1 MAQARILVIDDNQ
14 AIVNLLRGVLTHAG
28 YIVLTANDG
37 ATGLEIAQRELP
49 DLIILDIVMPG
60 MNGYQVCWRLQQDQR
75 TVKIPVLILTV
86 KGNMDHTGVSSRHRY
101 FYERQFRDR
110 MHGFDAGAIEFLSK
124 PVPAGELLQ
133 RVKSLLW
140 LVGSE
145 S

>member
-28 YIVLTANDG
+28 YAVLTAYDG
-37 ATGLEIAQRELP
+37 ETGLDVAQRERP

-60 MNGYQVCWRLQQDQR
+60 MNGYQVCWQLSQDQR

-86 KGNMDHTGVSSRHRY
+86 KGNMDRKQVISRDRY
-101 FYERQFRDR
+101 AYDRRLQDR
-110 MHGFDAGAIEFLSK
+110 MHGYDSGAIEFLSK

-140 LVGSE
+140 LVNSE
-145 S
+145 L